1 MKILLICLLIAITSQ
16 SVIGQST
23 TQFDPENRTVK
34 IPFKFINNLI
44 FIDVEVNNVPLKFLL
59 DTGVRET
66 ILFSLDDVVD
76 ISFSNVETINLRG
89 LGAESH
95 VESYKSA
102 NNKIKIG
109 GLQAINQEVFII
121 LDQSFN
127 FSSHIGIPV
136 NGIVGYHFFKD
147 NLVEIDYDRKRISI
161 SRNNPKHLKKVE
173 QGHIK
178 IPVTIETDKPYIS
191 TIVNQN
197 SEDHIAKVLID
208 SGNSDAVWLF
218 DSRSKEIEVPVLN
231 FDDFLGYGFS
241 GEIHGKR
248 ARVPSFTIGTY
259 NFDNP
264 IVAFPDSTSI
274 KNIQMVADRVG
285 SVGGEILKR
294 FNVALDYKNEI
305 LYLKKG
311 SRFDDAFRYDMSGIR
326 LQHDGLQWIQKQIQ
340 PNATEI
346 NLTYDSS
353 GNRKRSTK
361 YKFELKPVFRITEI
375 RANSPAEKAGICVG
389 DVLSSL
395 NGKAAFRYS
404 LQQIDDIFKSEEH
417 RNIVVEVERE
427 DKILKFEFQLKSLL

>member
-1 MKILLICLLIAITSQ
+1 MKILFMCLLIAITSQ
-16 SVIGQST
+16 SVIAQST
-23 TQFDPENRTVK
+23 TQFDPENRTIK

-66 ILFSLDDVVD
+66 ILFSLDDVAD

-147 NLVEIDYDRKRISI
+147 NLVEIDYDRKRIRI
-161 SRNNPKHLKKVE
+161 SRSNPKHLKKVE
-173 QGHIK
+173 QSHIK
-178 IPVTIETDKPYIS
+178 IPITIEADKPYIS

-248 ARVPSFTIGTY
+248 ARVPSFKIGTY

-274 KNIQMVADRVG
+274 KNIQMVTDRVG

-294 FNVALDYKNEI
+294 FNVALDYKNKI

-326 LQHDGLQWIQKQIQ
+326 LQHDGLQWIQRQIQ

-346 NLTYDSS
+346 NLTYDSA

-389 DVLSSL
+389 DILTTL

-404 LQQIDDIFKSEEH
+404 LQQIDAIFKSEEH

-427 DKILKFEFQLKSLL
+427 DKILKFEFQLKYLL